1 MSEKKTV
8 AAVRAALARGDLLS
22 AYDQARRRTDAQAP
36 TLDYLEVLTLAR
48 LGDHE
53 RALRLYE
60 AYDLGA
66 RADSDAL
73 SLRAR
78 LLKDAGFAAR
88 GGPDKAMLREA
99 CKLYASVY
107 VDTADAYPA
116 INTATLALIVGRT
129 ELAIRMANAAVE
141 HASADV
147 DGSYYTLA
155 TLAEAR
161 LVLGDLAGARAAL
174 EAAVAADDADV
185 GKRSTTVLQLQR
197 LIEVIGPSAE
207 ADRLLALIRPPS
219 VLTYRGHIFV
229 GDPEVERGLAAK
241 VRAAL
246 AAERVGFAYGSL
258 AAGSDILIAEQLL
271 AAGAE
276 LHVVLPVTEADFL
289 AQSVAP
295 AGQGWLERYAACRAA
310 AASVTFASTMS
321 HVGGQGQFAYGSK
334 VTMGMA
340 RLRARHLNGDALQ
353 LAIVEET
360 AAAGGSTRSDVRQW
374 TETGGRSVVIQTE
387 PLARPEMPRPTM
399 TSDVDRGAYGLMFT
413 DFPGFARLDERV
425 LPLFQQEIM
434 ARAAQSLQRHA
445 ASVLHKNTWG
455 DALYVVFADALA
467 GADAALDLCD
477 TFQEVDP
484 RKLGL
489 HQGAAMRIALHFGP
503 TYSDIDPVTERINY
517 YGSEVA
523 RAARIEPV
531 TPPGSVYVTEP
542 FAAILA
548 MEPSHGFICDYVGQ
562 VELPKGY
569 GTFPLYRLRR

>member
-1 MSEKKTV
+1 
-8 AAVRAALARGDLLS
+8 
-22 AYDQARRRTDAQAP
+22 
-36 TLDYLEVLTLAR
+36 
-48 LGDHE
+48 
-53 RALRLYE
+53 
-60 AYDLGA
+60 
-66 RADSDAL
+66 
-73 SLRAR
+73 
-78 LLKDAGFAAR
+78 
-88 GGPDKAMLREA
+88 
-99 CKLYASVY
+99 
-107 VDTADAYPA
+107 
-116 INTATLALIVGRT
+116 
-129 ELAIRMANAAVE
+129 
-141 HASADV
+141 
-147 DGSYYTLA
+147 
-155 TLAEAR
+155 
-161 LVLGDLAGARAAL
+161 
-174 EAAVAADDADV
+174 
-185 GKRSTTVLQLQR
+185 
-197 LIEVIGPSAE
+197 
-207 ADRLLALIRPPS
+207 
-219 VLTYRGHIFV
+219 
-229 GDPEVERGLAAK
+229 
-241 VRAAL
+241 
-246 AAERVGFAYGSL
+246 
-258 AAGSDILIAEQLL
+258 
-271 AAGAE
+271 
-276 LHVVLPVTEADFL
+276 
-289 AQSVAP
+289 
-295 AGQGWLERYAACRAA
+295 
-310 AASVTFASTMS
+310 MS

-353 LAIVEET
+353 LAIVEKT
-360 AAAGGSTRSDVRQW
+360 AAAGGSTRSDVRGW
-374 TETGGRSVVIQTE
+374 TETGGRSVVIHTE

-467 GADAALDLCD
+467 GAEAALDLCD
-477 TFQEVDP
+477 AFQHVDP